1 MEDFLE
7 ILTPEVVVGI
17 ALGSCIITL
26 ICIAISFIFMKKAL
40 NSMHNATNSF
50 SDAAKNVSKS
60 TQNLETALM
69 SMLDVMGKIHNLKQL
84 EELRDT
90 PVEKERPN

>member
-1 MEDFLE
+1 MEDFLQ

-26 ICIAISFIFMKKAL
+26 ICIAISFVFMKKAL
-40 NSMHNATNSF
+40 MSMQNATKSF
-50 SDAAKNVSKS
+50 SLAAENVKAS
-60 TQNLETALM
+60 TQNLETAFM

-90 PVEKERPN
+90 PVEKGKPN